1 MDGGGVEI
9 NVRQA
14 GEITIMD
21 IKGALVLGD
30 PADEVRSQAQQLL
43 QSGQKNIAVNLGEV
57 TQMDSSGLGVLL
69 RAHNAF
75 KQAGGKIKV
84 YAVPKRVM
92 QLFKMVRM
100 DTVFDISEDE
110 ASALSGF

>member
-1 MDGGGVEI
+1 MEI
-9 NVRQA
+9 NVRKA
-14 GEITIMD
+14 GEITILD
-21 IKGALVLGD
+21 FVGAMTLGD
-30 PADEVRSQAQQLL
+30 PVEQVRNETEQLL
-43 QSGQKNIAVNLGEV
+43 ESGQKNIVVNLGAV

-69 RAHNAF
+69 RAHNAY

-92 QLFKMVRM
+92 QLFKMVRL
-100 DTVFDISEDE
+100 DTIFDISEDE